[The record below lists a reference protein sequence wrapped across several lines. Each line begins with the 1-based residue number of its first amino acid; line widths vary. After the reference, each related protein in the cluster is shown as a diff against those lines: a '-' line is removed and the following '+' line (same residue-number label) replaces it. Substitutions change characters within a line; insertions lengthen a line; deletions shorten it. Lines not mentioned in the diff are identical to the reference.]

1 MIGLV
6 TLVNGVK
13 KLVDISTSPIGVS
26 LPNGY
31 VYIQMPGTEPP
42 ATLFGGTWQL
52 VDYTGNNRGC
62 VFNSCI
68 QMYGLSSTGLKLSV
82 CSAATNHCHRRY
94 YRTCNYVDTGISQ
107 LTYTCRW
114 GNYISGIPTA
124 SHSHT
129 ASPGGVG
136 CGWEDETAPTNYTI
150 QIWKKTSD

>member
-42 ATLFGGTWQL
+42 VTLFGGTWQL
-52 VDYTGNNRGC
+52 VDYTGNNCGST
-62 VFNSCI
+62 FNSGK
-68 QMYGLSSTGLKLSV
+68 QGYGLSSTGLCLLV
-82 CSAATNHCHRRY
+82 CSAASNHCHRCY
-94 YRTCNYVDTGISQ
+94 FRTCEYRNSGGSI
-107 LTYTCRW
+107 TCTVRC
-114 GNYISGIPTA
+114 GNYLSSQSTG
-124 SHSHT
+124 SHSHSAYT
-129 ASPGGVG
+129 GA
-136 CGWEDETAPTNYTI
+136 GWDAETRPDNYTI